1 MILSTIT
8 LWTLIIWAEPNASSR
23 AMTVATVPG
32 FATEKSCQAA
42 RDRIVIENSARGR
55 GRGLGQT
62 GIDIKFITCV
72 PVEYEK
78 ETQ

>member
-1 MILSTIT
+1 MLATVT
-8 LWTLIIWAEPNASSR
+8 LWTLMIWAESVHGRTLTA
-23 AMTVATVPG
+23 TTVPG

-42 RDRIVIENSARGR
+42 RQKVVMENAALSGGR
-55 GRGLGQT
+55 SVGQT

-78 ETQ
+78 EVQ

>member
-42 RDRIVIENSARGR
+42 RDRILMENASRSGR
-55 GRGLGQT
+55 SGTGPT
-62 GIDIKFITCV
+62 GIDIKLITCI

>member
-1 MILSTIT
+1 MLTTVT
-8 LWTLIIWAEPNASSR
+8 LWTLMIWAEPNASSS

-32 FATEKSCQAA
+32 FANEKSCQAA
-42 RDRIVIENSARGR
+42 RDRILMENASRSGRRGS
-55 GRGLGQT
+55 GPT
-62 GIDIKFITCV
+62 GVDIKLITCI